1 MHVEYWA
8 EQQKVRS
15 EKQTAVLMPVK
26 WGSEFYSRYKRK
38 PLESFRGVILC
49 LDFKMIK
56 ALSLV
61 QKKREGPGKKPY
73 AVSTFTR

>member
-1 MHVEYWA
+1 MGLE
-8 EQQKVRS
+8 R
-15 EKQTAVLMPVK
+15 QTAVLMPMI

-38 PLESFRGVILC
+38 LLESFRGVTLY

-61 QKKREGPGKKPY
+61 QTKRGGPRTKPCTL
-73 AVSTFTR
+73 STFTR